1 MAKALETFH
10 HALGTV
16 ECGADLPDG
25 HPIVVAVPHLFDIAP
40 TVPAERPVKAAKA
53 SKG

>member
-16 ECGADLPDG
+16 EAGADLPDD
-25 HPIVVAVPHLFDIAP
+25 HPIVLAVPQLFAIAP
-40 TVPAERPVKAAKA
+40 VEAPERPVKAAKA
-53 SKG
+53 PKG

>member
-1 MAKALETFH
+1 MAIALETFH

-16 ECGADLPDG
+16 VAGTELADD
-25 HPIVVAVPHLFDIAP
+25 HPIVQAVPALFATAAVEAP
-40 TVPAERPVKAAKA
+40 ERPVKAAKA

>member
-16 ECGADLPDG
+16 VCDDVLPDD
-25 HPIVVAVPHLFDIAP
+25 HPIVVAVPHLFAIAP
-40 TVPAERPVKAAKA
+40 VEAPERPVKPVKA
-53 SKG
+53 PKG